1 MTAKRINGTLR
12 CSTRA
17 GKKLMLVLPSGRTVH
32 FGLCG
37 SHTFLEGASPQKR
50 AAYRARHSR
59 IILKSGRRAIDVKYS
74 PAYLSYHL
82 LW

>member
-1 MTAKRINGTLR
+1 MKRKNIRGTIC
-12 CSTRA
+12 CSNR
-17 GKKLMLVLPSGRTVH
+17 GDKKLMLICEGGKIVH

-37 SHTFLEGASPQKR
+37 SHTYLEGASSAKR
-50 AAYRARHSR
+50 AAYRARHSN
-59 IILKSGRRAIDVKYS
+59 IILKNGKRAIDVKYS